1 MRERSEVMNPE
12 MTPNVND
19 ASSTLSARPAKVWDG
34 PTVIRDTTL
43 TFDPGD
49 KFNGSLYLCD
59 PSGASQ
65 SQALDQAI
73 ALLRG
78 AGLWSSQLPKQVRD
92 DQKAAYETQLQFV
105 EAVDITV
112 AGAQIVIARYDHPK
126 FPSSADRFDAWKK
139 ALGIGT

>member
-1 MRERSEVMNPE
+1 MNPE
-12 MTPNVND
+12 ITSNEND
-19 ASSTLSARPAKVWDG
+19 ADNLLPARPEKVWDG
-34 PTVIRDTTL
+34 PTVIRNTTL

-49 KFNGSLYLCD
+49 KLNGSLYLCE
-59 PSGASQ
+59 PSGVSQ
-65 SQALDQAI
+65 SQALDQAVV
-73 ALLRG
+73 LLRG

-112 AGAQIVIARYDHPK
+112 TGAQLVIARYDHPK

-139 ALGIGT
+139 VLGIGA